1 MLMNIRIR
9 ILLGRH
15 YLHQQEADNE
25 GAALAVADLPVVDAV
40 GLHHVEQR
48 LLAHAALLLE
58 EVVLGVGA
66 GDVAPDHLLARAL
79 GPQQRRVARLVLGGV
94 RPAQNLQSGGRVLAL
109 VSTRYSTICL
119 LAITLRTISYLPGH
133 AAEVMRDALPHQ
145 LLQHHSLDTSLAA
158 RAG

>member
-1 MLMNIRIR
+1 MITCSRANTDHCPVDTVRTRHQDKPGKMPRPQYNTRKRFQGATNFVSTIYAHEHHDKNFFV
-9 ILLGRH
+9 RH

-109 VSTRYSTICL
+109 
-119 LAITLRTISYLPGH
+119 
-133 AAEVMRDALPHQ
+133 
-145 LLQHHSLDTSLAA
+145 HS
-158 RAG
+158 

>member
-94 RPAQNLQSGGRVLAL
+94 RPAQNLQG
-109 VSTRYSTICL
+109 T
-119 LAITLRTISYLPGH
+119 
-133 AAEVMRDALPHQ
+133 EF
-145 LLQHHSLDTSLAA
+145 
-158 RAG
+158 